1 MIVFSCDGLNCSAQI
16 RIEPDNDKNFK
27 CPKCK
32 RKYDADE
39 GKDIYFNEEL
49 DLFLRENLEKDD
61 YLRLQGDLEDDTYFY
76 KSEESIIARHIS
88 NSKKKV
94 SKEEF
99 DKSFDD
105 FKNKINELVY
115 KVPEP
120 PKPLDLIG
128 IREKMEE
135 SILTKG
141 FYLAHEILIYEA
153 MYYDYLENNSGKNPN
168 SIAHGMRNEDNEK
181 NKNEIEML
189 ISSLKEF
196 YPEINLEEHRKKF
209 KAVRSGGYSASV
221 SSGHSAFEIKN
232 VGNDQTRT

>member
-1 MIVFSCDGLNCSAQI
+1 MIVFSCAGLNCSAQI
-16 RIEPDNDKNFK
+16 RIEPDNDKSFK

-76 KSEESIIARHIS
+76 KSEESILARHIS

-120 PKPLDLIG
+120 PKPLNLFEIRKIQETKEGILNSDL
-128 IREKMEE
+128 
-135 SILTKG
+135 
-141 FYLAHEILIYEA
+141 YLAHEILLYEA
-153 MYYDYLENNSGKNPN
+153 MYYDHLENDSGKNPN
-168 SIAHGMRNEDNEK
+168 SIAHGIWNEQNEK
-181 NKNEIEML
+181 NKHEFSWRICY
-189 ISSLKEF
+189 LKDMHPEF
-196 YPEINLEEHRKKF
+196 NLEEHRKKF
-209 KAVRSGGYSASV
+209 KAVPTRDNLRI
-221 SSGHSAFEIKN
+221 FEIKN
-232 VGNDQTRT
+232 NKISKS